1 MYMHVIDTLYNVL
14 KLFNHQETKTEKTS
28 NCVGEMGRWG
38 EVLR

>member
-1 MYMHVIDTLYNVL
+1 MNNDC
-14 KLFNHQETKTEKTS
+14 FNRQPKKNETDKTS